1 MTASALPKVLCV
13 DDEQNLL
20 NAITR
25 TLRKVFDIHTA
36 TSGVEGLEILKERGP
51 FQVVVSDMRMPGMNG
66 AEFLR
71 HVRESSPESVRLLL
85 TGFAELETV
94 VTAVNEGYIYRF
106 LSKPCTGR
114 VLHDAIADGV
124 AQHRLITAERVLLE
138 QTLRGCIKAVSEVLA
153 LAAPAAFGRATRIC
167 QIAMLIA
174 RYVGYR
180 DLWQIEVA
188 STLSQL
194 ACITLPANTAL
205 KIYNAQDLT
214 SEEEDMVARL
224 PLVTRQILGG
234 IPRLEAIFEVLSCL
248 ELDYA
253 PAVAPPGARTGQDIP
268 LAARI
273 LRAANLLEALQTRG
287 ETPRHALEIARARKG
302 ELDPRV
308 LDGFAAVCDDGAMDF
323 RTRSVHLFELHQ
335 GMVLASDIVSERGML
350 LVPSG
355 QDITVSLLE
364 KIRNFARSVPVKE
377 PVWVRLTPAEVASA
391 ALAEMPAEPVL
402 PN

>member
-1 MTASALPKVLCV
+1 MSSDALPKVLCV

-36 TSGVEGLEILKERGP
+36 TGGEDGLKILKEHGP

-71 HVRESSPESVRLLL
+71 HVRQQSPETVRLLL

-124 AQHRLITAERVLLE
+124 TQHRLITAERVLLE

-167 QIAMLIA
+167 QIAMLIG
-174 RYVGYR
+174 RQVGFR
-180 DLWQIEVA
+180 DLWLIEVSA
-188 STLSQL
+188 TLSQL
-194 ACITLPANTAL
+194 ACITLPHNTAL
-205 KIYNAQDLT
+205 KIYNAQDLLP
-214 SEEEDMVARL
+214 EEDEMVARM
-224 PLVTRQILGG
+224 PLVTRQILSG
-234 IPRLEAIFEVLSCL
+234 IPRLEAVHDVLRCL
-248 ELDYA
+248 DLDFA
-253 PAVAPPGARTGQDIP
+253 PDEAPPGVPTGNDIP
-268 LAARI
+268 FAARI

-287 ETPRHALEIARARKG
+287 ESPQQSLAIARSRKG
-302 ELDPRV
+302 QFDPKV
-308 LDGFAAVCDDGAMDF
+308 LAGFASVCDDGALDF
-323 RTRSVHLFELHQ
+323 RTRSVHLYELRQ
-335 GMVLASDIVSERGML
+335 GMVLATDVVSERGVL

-355 QDITVSLLE
+355 QEITIGLLE

-377 PVWVRLTPAEVASA
+377 PVTVRIAPAPA
-391 ALAEMPAEPVL
+391 AVDVRPYAEPSLNV
-402 PN
+402 PS

>member
-1 MTASALPKVLCV
+1 MTSSQLPKVLCV

-36 TSGVEGLEILKERGP
+36 TSGAEGLEILAAQGP

-71 HVRESSPESVRLLL
+71 HVREQSPETVRLLL

-114 VLHDAIADGV
+114 VLHDAIVDAV
-124 AQHRLITAERVLLE
+124 RQHQLITAERVLVE

-174 RYVGYR
+174 RQVGYR
-180 DLWQIEVA
+180 DLWLIEVA

-194 ACITLPANTAL
+194 ACITLPHNTAL
-205 KIYNAQDLT
+205 KIYNAQDLLP
-214 SEEEDMVARL
+214 EEEEMVARM
-224 PLVTRQILGG
+224 PLVTRQILSG
-234 IPRLEAIFEVLSCL
+234 IPRLEPVHDVLRCL

-253 PAVAPPGARTGQDIP
+253 PEESPVGVPVGKDIP
-268 LAARI
+268 LTARI
-273 LRAANLLEALQTRG
+273 LRLANVLEALQTRG
-287 ETPRHALEIARARKG
+287 ESPYRSLEIAKGRKG
-302 ELDPRV
+302 QFDPK
-308 LDGFAAVCDDGAMDF
+308 LLAAFASVCDDGSMDF
-323 RTRSVHLFELHQ
+323 RTRAINIFELRH
-335 GMVLASDIVSERGML
+335 GMVLAGDVVSERGLL

-355 QDITVSLLE
+355 QEITVGLLE
-364 KIRNFARSVPVKE
+364 KIRNFARSVPIKE
-377 PVWVRLTPAEVASA
+377 PVWVRLAPTEAEATTPDLVTR
-391 ALAEMPAEPVL
+391 
-402 PN
+402 